1 MDSVDFVPFATSS
14 ASNFD
19 GADSSSSISQITDV
33 RAPWMQF
40 SQSDGV
46 TDSNSSSLVRL
57 HNEIL
62 TFCEYA
68 GPTKVSALEQR
79 TSHNCWHIA
88 SDDGIQIVTFSSY
101 NCREKWQQEI

>member
-1 MDSVDFVPFATSS
+1 MDSVDFVPFATST

-19 GADSSSSISQITDV
+19 RADSSSSIAQITDV

-40 SQSDGV
+40 SLSDGV

-68 GPTKVSALEQR
+68 EPTKVSTSKQR
-79 TSHNCWHIA
+79 DLTSLMIKRFKERATN
-88 SDDGIQIVTFSSY
+88 S
-101 NCREKWQQEI
+101 

>member
-1 MDSVDFVPFATSS
+1 MDSVDFVPFATST

-19 GADSSSSISQITDV
+19 RADSSSSIAQITDV

-68 GPTKVSALEQR
+68 EPTKVSTRQPRNVTSLLIQR
-79 TSHNCWHIA
+79 
-88 SDDGIQIVTFSSY
+88 F
-101 NCREKWQQEI
+101 KF